1 MSLSKKD
8 IIKMKRLKR
17 FNELFDEEELRADHE
32 VEYISGRLQKDIIA
46 NKWGNY
52 WEKDK
57 DNIDITRLFDN
68 LISDGVYQ
76 LKLFY
81 KSDVPDVKVV
91 KGSASE
97 ESLSKFANIDEPSGE
112 FDMFE
117 VSNENGK
124 VGFGIKVIDKETF
137 DFLMYNQS
145 GQNLRLSLERNYT
158 YDEVYNYLKTTW
170 AFALSKILKM
180 PELQHY
186 GKKEYL
192 GSLN

>member
-1 MSLSKKD
+1 
-8 IIKMKRLKR
+8 MKRLKR
-17 FNELFDEEELRADHE
+17 FNELFDEEDLRADHE

-68 LISDGVYQ
+68 LISDGAYQ

-97 ESLSKFANIDEPSGE
+97 ESLSKFANIDDPSGE

-124 VGFGIKVIDKETF
+124 VGFGIKIIDKETF
-137 DFLMYNQS
+137 DFLMYNQT

-158 YDEVYNYLKTTW
+158 YDEVYDYLKTTW

>member
-17 FNELFDEEELRADHE
+17 FNELFDEEDLRADHE